1 MAKLVT
7 IIGITH
13 NPFMPRLFQQ
23 PQQPPGTAKVK
34 ERIAMMRQ
42 KLAEAKPDVL
52 ITIGNDHLHQFFMDN
67 MPPFMIGKMD
77 AYDGTFY
84 DETREFGLP
93 TCKLPGEPDLS
104 DHILEC
110 ALDEG
115 VDFSY
120 SNELTIDHSIIV
132 PMMFVRPEMDIP
144 IVPILTNCI
153 APPMPRPKRFYE
165 VGIAIRKAID
175 SIPGDRRVGVLVS
188 GHLSLEVGGP
198 RQFERHLMDPQFD
211 ADAVGWIQHGDIKS
225 AAEGCT
231 PARMMKAG
239 NMTTRLSEFPHDDG
253 RGEFDVTVLCGRLGR
268 RISRNPFL
276 QLGRREIMIMDWR
289 VLTTVFT
296 SVFVAELGDKTQLAT
311 MLFASDKDA
320 SKLTVFA
327 GAALALV
334 VTSAIGVAAGS
345 AVSQYVSEKTLQYVA
360 GIGFIAIGI
369 WTLLKA

>member
-23 PQQPPGTAKVK
+23 PQQPPGAAKVK
-34 ERIAMMRQ
+34 ERIAMMRN

-67 MPPFMIGKMD
+67 MPAFMIGKMD
-77 AYDGTFY
+77 SYDGTFY

-93 TCKLPGEPDLS
+93 TCRLPGDPDLS
-104 DHILEC
+104 DHILERTM
-110 ALDEG
+110 DEG

-165 VGIAIRKAID
+165 VGVAIRKAID

-211 ADAVGWIQHGDIKS
+211 ADAVGWIQHGDIKN
-225 AAEGCT
+225 AFEGCT
-231 PARMMKAG
+231 PDRMMKAG
-239 NMTTRLSEFPHDDG
+239 NMTTGYLNFLMMMGVANLTSPSYAEGLDAGFPAIPFFSWDDG
-253 RGEFDVTVLCGRLGR
+253 
-268 RISRNPFL
+268 
-276 QLGRREIMIMDWR
+276 
-289 VLTTVFT
+289 
-296 SVFVAELGDKTQLAT
+296 K
-311 MLFASDKDA
+311 
-320 SKLTVFA
+320 
-327 GAALALV
+327 
-334 VTSAIGVAAGS
+334 
-345 AVSQYVSEKTLQYVA
+345 
-360 GIGFIAIGI
+360 
-369 WTLLKA
+369 

>member
-23 PQQPPGTAKVK
+23 PQQPPGAAKVK
-34 ERIAMMRQ
+34 ERIAMMRK

-93 TCKLPGEPDLS
+93 TCKLPGDPDLS
-104 DHILEC
+104 DHILER

-153 APPMPRPKRFYE
+153 APPMPAAQTLLRSR
-165 VGIAIRKAID
+165 
-175 SIPGDRRVGVLVS
+175 S
-188 GHLSLEVGGP
+188 GH
-198 RQFERHLMDPQFD
+198 
-211 ADAVGWIQHGDIKS
+211 
-225 AAEGCT
+225 T
-231 PARMMKAG
+231 
-239 NMTTRLSEFPHDDG
+239 
-253 RGEFDVTVLCGRLGR
+253 
-268 RISRNPFL
+268 
-276 QLGRREIMIMDWR
+276 
-289 VLTTVFT
+289 
-296 SVFVAELGDKTQLAT
+296 
-311 MLFASDKDA
+311 
-320 SKLTVFA
+320 
-327 GAALALV
+327 
-334 VTSAIGVAAGS
+334 
-345 AVSQYVSEKTLQYVA
+345 
-360 GIGFIAIGI
+360 
-369 WTLLKA
+369 